1 MTSSCKVHT
10 SYCLGQLICSPKE
23 PAESPRLVTLHLFE
37 IKPIIPEEGSEL
49 SCALR
54 EDFLEEVRLKWN
66 LKEGAGGQGG
76 QGKEQHSRQTDKG
89 LRLETLQ
96 RVCMHANNLCGWE
109 PCQMRL
115 EWWGGLRRGPRPG
128 YRTSGYHRAKLCGS
142 LDFAQPGSLPPA
154 LCLE

>member
-1 MTSSCKVHT
+1 MCEGVCSHKGFLIDPGRQQPFRFPESLPPCPVTAHNAWSCPSHSTEPKRKTGPLMTSSSLSVTNPQTARFMTSSCKVHT

-23 PAESPRLVTLHLFE
+23 PADIPRLVTLHLFE

-76 QGKEQHSRQTDKG
+76 
-89 LRLETLQ
+89 
-96 RVCMHANNLCGWE
+96 
-109 PCQMRL
+109 
-115 EWWGGLRRGPRPG
+115 
-128 YRTSGYHRAKLCGS
+128 
-142 LDFAQPGSLPPA
+142 
-154 LCLE
+154 